1 MKLLKNDILSKH
13 IPSLTNI
20 NIKNKYSIYTKTYGV
35 RTYKNISGKFY
46 EKSSQFPFWVI
57 LHSINPRV
65 TWFGVIALSNFARIF
80 YIGDFAIF
88 PNALWRVLFLGP
100 MYRHVFTVHVIH
112 QTRVLAI
119 IP

>member
-46 EKSSQFPFWVI
+46 EKSSQFPF
-57 LHSINPRV
+57 
-65 TWFGVIALSNFARIF
+65 
-80 YIGDFAIF
+80 
-88 PNALWRVLFLGP
+88 
-100 MYRHVFTVHVIH
+100 
-112 QTRVLAI
+112 
-119 IP
+119 